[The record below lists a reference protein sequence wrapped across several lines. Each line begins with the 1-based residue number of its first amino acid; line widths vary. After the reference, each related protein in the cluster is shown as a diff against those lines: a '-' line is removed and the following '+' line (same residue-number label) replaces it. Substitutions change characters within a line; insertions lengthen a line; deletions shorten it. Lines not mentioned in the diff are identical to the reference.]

1 MKHLSY
7 LNKYLWKYRSR
18 LFLGVL
24 FVVISNYFNV
34 LSPQVIRYSFDL
46 VQENIAYYQMFD
58 GFDLQENF
66 RTVFSAGL
74 LFTGILVLL
83 LAILKGVFMFF
94 MRQTIIVMS
103 RLIEYDLKNELYA
116 QYQELDLGFY
126 KRNNTGDMM
135 SRISEDVS
143 RVRDYL
149 GPAFMYGINL
159 LVLFVMVI
167 YAMLNVSPTLTLW
180 VLTPLPFL
188 SISIYYINTIIN
200 KRSEKI
206 QEQLSFLTTNAQ
218 ETYSGIRVIKSFVQ
232 EKQMH
237 RFFERESD
245 HYKETSLRL
254 ARVEAFFFPLMLL
267 LIGISTILTIYVGGQ
282 GVINGSLTPGN
293 VAEFVIYV
301 NMLTWPVTA
310 IGWVASMT
318 QRAAASQKRINAFL
332 QIKPTIANPT
342 EEPLDLKGNIEFRN
356 VSFTYPDT
364 GIVALKDV
372 SFTLKSGEK
381 MAIVGRTGTGKTT
394 IADLLVRMYDT
405 TTGQILVDGKPLTEV
420 NLGGIRSQIGYVPQD
435 IFLFSDTVAENIA
448 FGTANFERNKIEEA
462 ALNAAIHDDIAALPL
477 GYETLVGERG
487 VTLSGGQKQRISIA
501 RAFVKDP
508 RILVLDDCLSA
519 VDARTEKLILKNL
532 KTILEAKTAII
543 ITHRISSLLEFD
555 KIIVL
560 DEGRIAETGTH
571 ESLMAAKG
579 LYCEMFERQQQE
591 ETVVN

>member
-7 LNKYLWKYRSR
+7 LNKYLWKYRNR

-24 FVVISNYFNV
+24 FVIISNYFNV

-58 GFDLQENF
+58 GFALQQNF

-74 LFTGILVLL
+74 LFTGIVVLL

-103 RLIEYDLKNELYA
+103 RFIEYDLKNELYNH
-116 QYQELDLGFY
+116 YQELDLGFY

-159 LVLFVMVI
+159 LVLTVMVI
-167 YAMLNVSPTLTLW
+167 YAMLQVSPTLTLW
-180 VLTPLPFL
+180 VLTPLPLL

-206 QEQLSFLTTNAQ
+206 QEQLSLLTTNAQ

-232 EKQMH
+232 ETQMH

-245 HYKETSLRL
+245 NYKETSLRL

-332 QIKPTIANPT
+332 EIVPTITNPT
-342 EEPLDLKGNIEFRN
+342 TEPLDLKGNIEFRN

-394 IADLLVRMYDT
+394 IADLLVRMYDAT
-405 TTGQILVDGKPLTEV
+405 MGEILLDGKPITEV

-448 FGTANFERNKIEEA
+448 FGTANFEHHKIEEA
-462 ALNAAIHDDIAALPL
+462 ALNAAIHEDIAALPL

-508 RILVLDDCLSA
+508 SILVLDDCLSA

-555 KIIVL
+555 KILVL
-560 DEGRIAETGTH
+560 DNGCIAETGTH
-571 ESLMAAKG
+571 ASLMAAKG

-591 ETVVN
+591 ETVAE

>member
-1 MKHLSY
+1 M
-7 LNKYLWKYRSR
+7 
-18 LFLGVL
+18 FGVL
-24 FVVISNYFNV
+24 FVIISNYFNV
-34 LSPQVIRYSFDL
+34 LSPKVIRYSFDL

-58 GFDLQENF
+58 GFALQENF

-74 LFTGILVLL
+74 LFTGIVVLL
-83 LAILKGVFMFF
+83 LAILKGIFMFF

-103 RLIEYDLKNELYA
+103 RHVEYDLKNELYEK
-116 QYQELDLGFY
+116 YQALDLGFY

-135 SRISEDVS
+135 SRISEDIS

-159 LVLFVMVI
+159 LVLTVMVI
-167 YAMLNVSPTLTLW
+167 YSMLNVSPTLTLW
-180 VLTPLPFL
+180 VLTPLPLL

-206 QEQLSFLTTNAQ
+206 QEQLSLLTTNAQ

-232 EKQMH
+232 ETQMH

-245 HYKETSLRL
+245 TYKETSLRL

-310 IGWVASMT
+310 IGWVASIT

-332 QIKPTIANPT
+332 KLEPNIKNPT
-342 EEPLDLKGNIEFRN
+342 NEPLHLAGNIEFRN

-372 SFTLKSGEK
+372 SFELKSGQK

-405 TTGQILVDGKPLTEV
+405 TTGEILVDGKPITEV
-420 NLGGIRSQIGYVPQD
+420 NLGDMRAQIGYVPQD

-448 FGTANFERNKIEEA
+448 FGTADFDRSKIEDA
-462 ALNAAIHDDIAALPL
+462 AKNAVIHNDIAALPL

-501 RAFVKDP
+501 RSFVKNP
-508 RILVLDDCLSA
+508 PILVLDDCLSA
-519 VDARTEKLILKNL
+519 VDATTEKLILKNL

-543 ITHRISSLLEFD
+543 ITHRISSLLDFD

-560 DEGRIAETGTH
+560 DDGRIVETGTH
-571 ESLMAAKG
+571 ESLMADKS
-579 LYCEMFERQQQE
+579 LYYEMFERQQQE
-591 ETVVN
+591 ETAVN

>member
-7 LNKYLWKYRSR
+7 LNKYLWKYRYR
-18 LFLGVL
+18 LSLGIL
-24 FVVISNYFNV
+24 FVIISNYFNV
-34 LSPQVIRYSFDL
+34 LSPLVIRYSFDL

-58 GFDLQENF
+58 GFALQEDF
-66 RTVFSAGL
+66 RTVFSSGL
-74 LFTGILVLL
+74 LFTGIVVLL
-83 LAILKGVFMFF
+83 LAILKGIFLFF

-103 RLIEYDLKNELYA
+103 RMIEFDLKNEIYSH
-116 QYQELDLGFY
+116 YQQLDLAFY
-126 KRNNTGDMM
+126 KRNNTGDLM

-159 LVLFVMVI
+159 VVLFIMVI
-167 YAMLNVSPTLTLW
+167 YAMVNVSPMLTFW
-180 VLTPLPFL
+180 VLTPLPIL
-188 SISIYYINTIIN
+188 SFSVYYINSIIN
-200 KRSEKI
+200 RRSEKI
-206 QEQLSFLTTNAQ
+206 QEQLSWLTTSAQ

-232 EKQMH
+232 EKQML

-245 HYKETSLRL
+245 TYKDTSLKL
-254 ARVEAFFFPLMLL
+254 AKVEAYFFPLMLL

-282 GVINGSLTPGN
+282 GIIAGSLTTGN

-301 NMLTWPVTA
+301 NMLTWPVMA

-318 QRAAASQKRINAFL
+318 QRAAASQKRINYLLETAPSVAS
-332 QIKPTIANPT
+332 PTT
-342 EEPLDLKGNIEFRN
+342 EPLDLKGNIEFRN

-364 GIVALKDV
+364 GIVALKNINF
-372 SFTLKSGEK
+372 SLGAGQK

-405 TTGQILVDGKPLTEV
+405 TTGQVLLDGKPINEV
-420 NLGGIRSQIGYVPQD
+420 NLGEVRAQTGYVPQD
-435 IFLFSDTVAENIA
+435 VFLFSDTVAENIA
-448 FGTANFERNKIEEA
+448 FGSANFERHNIEDA
-462 ALNAAIHDDIAALPL
+462 ARNAAIHTDIAALPQ

-508 RILVLDDCLSA
+508 RILILDDCLSA

-555 KIIVL
+555 KILVL
-560 DEGRIAETGTH
+560 DDGQIAEQGTH
-571 ESLMAAKG
+571 EELMEKKG
-579 LYCEMFERQQQE
+579 LYLEMFERQQQE
-591 ETVVN
+591 ETTIN

>member
-7 LNKYLWKYRSR
+7 LNKYLWKYRYR
-18 LFLGVL
+18 LSLGIL
-24 FVVISNYFNV
+24 FVIISNYFNV

-58 GFDLQENF
+58 GFALQSDF
-66 RTVFSAGL
+66 RTVFSSGL
-74 LFTGILVLL
+74 LFTGIVVLL

-103 RLIEYDLKNELYA
+103 RLIEFDLKNEIYNH
-116 QYQELDLGFY
+116 YQQLDLAFY
-126 KRNNTGDMM
+126 KRNNTGDLM

-159 LVLFVMVI
+159 VVLFIMVI
-167 YAMLNVSPTLTLW
+167 YAMVNVSPTLTLW
-180 VLTPLPFL
+180 VLTPLPLL
-188 SISIYYINTIIN
+188 SISIYYINTLIN

-206 QEQLSFLTTNAQ
+206 QEQLSWLTTSAQ

-232 EKQMH
+232 EKQML

-245 HYKETSLRL
+245 TYKETSLRL
-254 ARVEAFFFPLMLL
+254 ARVDAFFFPLMLL

-282 GVINGSLTPGN
+282 GIINGSLTPGN

-310 IGWVASMT
+310 IGWVASIT
-318 QRAAASQKRINAFL
+318 QRAAASQKRINYFL
-332 QIKPTIANPT
+332 EKQPTITNPT
-342 EEPLDLKGNIEFRN
+342 NEPAALQGNIEFKN
-356 VSFTYPDT
+356 VGFKYPDT
-364 GIVALKDV
+364 GIVALKDI
-372 SFTLKSGEK
+372 SFTLAAGQK

-394 IADLLVRMYDT
+394 IADLLVRMYDA
-405 TTGQILVDGKPLTEV
+405 TTGEVLLDGKPITEI
-420 NLGGIRSQIGYVPQD
+420 NLNSIRSQMGYVPQD
-435 IFLFSDTVAENIA
+435 VFLFSDSVAENIA
-448 FGTANFERNKIEEA
+448 FGSANNERFQIENA
-462 ALNAAIHDDIAALPL
+462 AKNAAIHDDIAALPL

-508 RILVLDDCLSA
+508 KVLILDDCLSA

-543 ITHRISSLLEFD
+543 ITHRISSLIEFD
-555 KIIVL
+555 KIMVL
-560 DEGRIAETGTH
+560 DDGKIVEQGTH
-571 ESLMAAKG
+571 EELIAKKG
-579 LYCEMFERQQQE
+579 LYLEMFERQQQE
-591 ETVVN
+591 ETVAN

>member
-1 MKHLSY
+1 M
-7 LNKYLWKYRSR
+7 
-18 LFLGVL
+18 FGVL
-24 FVVISNYFNV
+24 FVIISNYFNV
-34 LSPQVIRYSFDL
+34 LSPKVIRYSFDL

-74 LFTGILVLL
+74 LFTGIVVLL
-83 LAILKGVFMFF
+83 LAMLKGVFMFF

-103 RLIEYDLKNELYA
+103 RMIEYDLKNEIYEH
-116 QYQELDLGFY
+116 YQALDLGFY

-159 LVLFVMVI
+159 MVLTVMVVYSMI
-167 YAMLNVSPTLTLW
+167 NVSPTLTLW
-180 VLTPLPFL
+180 VLTPLPLL
-188 SISIYYINTIIN
+188 SLSIYYINTIIN

-206 QEQLSFLTTNAQ
+206 QEQLSYLTTNAQ

-232 EKQMH
+232 ESQMH

-245 HYKETSLRL
+245 NYKETSLRL

-318 QRAAASQKRINAFL
+318 QRAAASQKRINDFL
-332 QIKPTIANPT
+332 KQEPTITNPT
-342 EEPLDLKGNIEFRN
+342 NEDIELKGNIEFKN

-372 SFTLKSGEK
+372 SFDLQSGQK

-394 IADLLVRMYDT
+394 IADLIVRMYDAT
-405 TTGQILVDGKPLTEV
+405 SGQILVDGQPLTKV
-420 NLGGIRSQIGYVPQD
+420 NLGDLRTQIGYIPQD
-435 IFLFSDTVAENIA
+435 IFLFSDTVAQNIA
-448 FGTANFERNKIEEA
+448 FGTADFDRTKIEA
-462 ALNAAIHDDIAALPL
+462 AAQNAAIHDDIAALPL

-501 RAFVKDP
+501 RAFVKNP
-508 RILVLDDCLSA
+508 PILVLDDCLSA

-560 DEGRIAETGTH
+560 DDGRIVETGTH
-571 ESLMAAKG
+571 ESLMANKG
-579 LYCEMFERQQQE
+579 LYYEMFERQQQE
-591 ETVVN
+591 ETTVS

>member
-1 MKHLSY
+1 M
-7 LNKYLWKYRSR
+7 
-18 LFLGVL
+18 FGVL
-24 FVVISNYFNV
+24 FVIISNYFNV
-34 LSPQVIRYSFDL
+34 LSPKVIRYSFDL

-58 GFDLQENF
+58 GFALQEDF

-74 LFTGILVLL
+74 LFTGIVVLL
-83 LAILKGVFMFF
+83 LAVLKGVFMFF

-103 RLIEYDLKNELYA
+103 RMIEYDLKNEIYEH
-116 QYQELDLGFY
+116 YQALDLGFY

-159 LVLFVMVI
+159 IVLTVMVI
-167 YAMLNVSPTLTLW
+167 YSMVNVSPTLTLW
-180 VLTPLPFL
+180 VLTPLPLL
-188 SISIYYINTIIN
+188 SLSIYYINTIIN

-206 QEQLSFLTTNAQ
+206 QEQLSYLTTNAQ

-232 EKQMH
+232 EKQML
-237 RFFERESD
+237 RFFERESET
-245 HYKETSLRL
+245 YKETSLRL
-254 ARVEAFFFPLMLL
+254 ARVEAFFFPLMVL

-318 QRAAASQKRINAFL
+318 QRAAASQKRINDFL
-332 QIKPTIANPT
+332 KQEPTITNPT
-342 EEPLDLKGNIEFRN
+342 NEAIELKGNIEFKN

-364 GIVALKDV
+364 GIVALEDV
-372 SFTLKSGEK
+372 SFDLQSGQK

-394 IADLLVRMYDT
+394 IADLLVRMYDAT
-405 TTGQILVDGKPLTEV
+405 NGQILVDGQPLTKV
-420 NLGGIRSQIGYVPQD
+420 NLGELRTQIGYIPQD
-435 IFLFSDTVAENIA
+435 IFLFSDTVAQNIA
-448 FGTANFERNKIEEA
+448 FGTADFDRTKIEA
-462 ALNAAIHDDIAALPL
+462 AAQNAAIHDDIAALPL

-501 RAFVKDP
+501 RAFVKNP
-508 RILVLDDCLSA
+508 PILVLDDCLSA

-560 DEGRIAETGTH
+560 DDGRIVETGTH
-571 ESLMAAKG
+571 ESLMARKG
-579 LYCEMFERQQQE
+579 LYYEMFERQQQE
-591 ETVVN
+591 ETTVS

>member
-7 LNKYLWKYRSR
+7 LNKYLWKYRYR
-18 LFLGVL
+18 LLLGIL
-24 FVVISNYFNV
+24 FVIISNYFNV

-58 GFDLQENF
+58 GFALQQDF

-74 LFTGILVLL
+74 MFTGIVLL
-83 LAILKGVFMFF
+83 LLAVLKGVFMFF

-103 RLIEYDLKNELYA
+103 RLVEYDLKNELYTH
-116 QYQELDLGFY
+116 YQALDSAFY

-159 LVLFVMVI
+159 VVLFIMVI
-167 YAMLNVSPTLTLW
+167 SAMISVSPHLTLW
-180 VLTPLPFL
+180 VLTPLPVL
-188 SISIYYINTIIN
+188 SISIYYINNLIN

-206 QEQLSFLTTNAQ
+206 QEQLSMLTTNAQ

-232 EKQMH
+232 EKQML

-245 HYKETSLRL
+245 NYKAITLKL
-254 ARVEAFFFPLMLL
+254 ARIEAFFFPLMLL
-267 LIGISTILTIYVGGQ
+267 LIGVSTILTIYVGGQ

-293 VAEFVIYV
+293 VAEFVFYV

-318 QRAAASQKRINAFL
+318 QRAAASQKRINYFL
-332 QIKPTIANPT
+332 QTQPTITNPT
-342 EEPLDLKGNIEFRN
+342 TEPLNLKGNIEFRN

-364 GIVALKDV
+364 GIEALKNV
-372 SFTLKSGEK
+372 SFTLKAGQK

-394 IADLLVRMYDT
+394 IAELLVRMYDT
-405 TTGQILVDGKPLTEV
+405 TTGEVLLDGKPVNQL
-420 NLGGIRSQIGYVPQD
+420 NLGDLRAQMGYVPQD
-435 IFLFSDTVAENIA
+435 VFLFSDTVAENIA
-448 FGTANFERNKIEEA
+448 FGSANNEVDKIQDA
-462 ALNAAIHDDIAALPL
+462 ARNAAIFDDIASLPQ
-477 GYETLVGERG
+477 GFETLVGERG

-501 RAFVKDP
+501 RAFVKNP
-508 RILVLDDCLSA
+508 TILMLDDCLSA

-532 KTILEAKTAII
+532 KTILDAKTAII

-560 DEGRIAETGTH
+560 DDGKIAEEGTH
-571 ESLMAAKG
+571 DSLMAAKG
-579 LYCEMFERQQQE
+579 LYFEMYERQQQE
-591 ETVVN
+591 DVVAS

>member
-1 MKHLSY
+1 M
-7 LNKYLWKYRSR
+7 
-18 LFLGVL
+18 FGVL
-24 FVVISNYFNV
+24 FVIISNYFNV
-34 LSPQVIRYSFDL
+34 LSPKVIRYSFDL
-46 VQENIAYYQMFD
+46 VQENIGYYQMFD
-58 GFDLQENF
+58 GFALQEDF
-66 RTVFSAGL
+66 QTVFSAGL
-74 LFTGILVLL
+74 LFTGIVVLL
-83 LAILKGVFMFF
+83 LAVLKGVFMFF

-103 RLIEYDLKNELYA
+103 RMIEYDLKNEIYEH
-116 QYQELDLGFY
+116 YQALDLGFY

-159 LVLFVMVI
+159 IVLTVMVT
-167 YAMLNVSPTLTLW
+167 YSMVNVSPTLTLW
-180 VLTPLPFL
+180 VLTPLPLL

-232 EKQMH
+232 ESQIH
-237 RFFERESD
+237 HFFERESD
-245 HYKETSLRL
+245 TYKETSLRL

-267 LIGISTILTIYVGGQ
+267 LIGISTILTIYVGGR

-318 QRAAASQKRINAFL
+318 QRAAASQKRINSFL
-332 QIKPTIANPT
+332 HQQPTINNPT
-342 EEPLDLKGNIEFRN
+342 NEPLELNGNIAFKN

-372 SFTLKSGEK
+372 SFDLKSGQK

-405 TTGQILVDGKPLTEV
+405 TSGQILVDGQPITKV
-420 NLGGIRSQIGYVPQD
+420 NLGDLRTQIGYIPQD
-435 IFLFSDTVAENIA
+435 IFLFSDTVAQNIA
-448 FGTANFERNKIEEA
+448 FGTADFDRTKIEESA
-462 ALNAAIHDDIAALPL
+462 QNAAIHDDIAALPL

-501 RAFVKDP
+501 RAFVKNP
-508 RILVLDDCLSA
+508 PILVLDDCLSA

-560 DEGRIAETGTH
+560 DDGRIVETGTH
-571 ESLMAAKG
+571 ETLMARKG
-579 LYCEMFERQQQE
+579 LYFEMFERQQQE
-591 ETVVN
+591 ETTVT